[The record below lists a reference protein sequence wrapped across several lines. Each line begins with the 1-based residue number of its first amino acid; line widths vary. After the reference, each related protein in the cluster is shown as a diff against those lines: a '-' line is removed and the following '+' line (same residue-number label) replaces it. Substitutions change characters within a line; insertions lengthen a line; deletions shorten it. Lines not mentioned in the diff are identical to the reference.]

1 MLKMKIV
8 DNNELDCV
16 LGGETISGTVI
27 NAFGN
32 IIELLLDA
40 GRRVGS
46 AIRRFSEGNLCSL
59 D

>member
-1 MLKMKIV
+1 MKIV
-8 DNNELDCV
+8 DKNELDCV